1 MIGIFQ
7 FGWSLLSLGAIQA
20 PQLRPEAASSI
31 AEGVDHLY
39 FVLTFIT
46 LFFTVAIFSAIF
58 FFMVKYRRRAENEI
72 PLDTGEHL
80 GARAYLDDHSNA
92 DLCRT
97 LPLGFQLVF

>member
-7 FGWSLLSLGAIQA
+7 FGSSFLSLAAIQA

-46 LFFTVAIFSAIF
+46 LVFYHRHIFNNLRF
-58 FFMVKYRRRAENEI
+58 HGEI
-72 PLDTGEHL
+72 SP
-80 GARAYLDDHSNA
+80 ASRKRNPA
-92 DLCRT
+92 
-97 LPLGFQLVF
+97 